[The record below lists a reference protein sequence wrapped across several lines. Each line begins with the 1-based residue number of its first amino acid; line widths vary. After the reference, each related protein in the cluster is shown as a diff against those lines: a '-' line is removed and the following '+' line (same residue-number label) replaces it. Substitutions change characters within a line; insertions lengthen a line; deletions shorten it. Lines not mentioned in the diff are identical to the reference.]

1 MEVRT
6 HLGVVLQ
13 DFDVGLLNHL
23 TKFLK
28 EHKVLLNTFGW
39 GTLRHLAGGPT
50 SCSQQ
55 DPTWLLLHPGWR
67 RGQVSEAKLTSQA

>member
-1 MEVRT
+1 MEVGT

-28 EHKVLLNTFGW
+28 EHKVLLK
-39 GTLRHLAGGPT
+39 HLDGVRSVTWLEVQRAAASRTQPGSSSTQAGGGARLARL
-50 SCSQQ
+50 S
-55 DPTWLLLHPGWR
+55 
-67 RGQVSEAKLTSQA
+67 